1 MTESS
6 EATGTPE
13 AEATTQSVQADGA
26 AIETAAAGEAKDGT
40 QAAAPIT
47 YEAFTLQ
54 DGLTMEAESLGEVTS
69 LFSELGLPQDKAQ
82 KIVDTFGKVGP
93 GVMKG
98 AIEKLFAAEADAQV
112 KAWEQE
118 SRTATDIGGAN
129 FDAAISESQAA
140 IARFGSP
147 AFKALLDT
155 FGLGNHPE
163 VIRTFRGIGKAI
175 SEDTH
180 VKAGTTQIGKKATE
194 VMYDHP
200 TSKANLKYG

>member
-13 AEATTQSVQADGA
+13 AEATTQTETTA
-26 AIETAAAGEAKDGT
+26 AVETATEAKAPET
-40 QAAAPIT
+40 PTPIT
-47 YEAFTLQ
+47 YEAFKLQ
-54 DGLTMEAESLGEVTS
+54 DGLTLEADSLTAVTS

-82 KIVDTFGKVGP
+82 KIVDTFGAVGP

-112 KAWEQE
+112 KAWEKE
-118 SRTATDIGGAN
+118 AREATDIGGAN
-129 FDAAISESQAA
+129 FEAALAESQAA
-140 IARFGSP
+140 IGRFGSP
-147 AFKALLDT
+147 EFKALLDT

-180 VKAGTTQIGKKATE
+180 VKGAGNGQGMKKATE
-194 VMYDHP
+194 VLYDHP
-200 TSKANLKYG
+200 TSRAQLKYG